1 MTMTNKIPVDTRRI
15 DDMKVSDEDYEAAEG
30 AHAKMKGLVLDR
42 PAARQRY
49 ERALAEISLHQA
61 TLARVRQ
68 ARTLAQATV
77 AELMGMNQSE
87 VSKLERRSDM
97 FLSTLRRFVQ
107 ATGGDL
113 HLVAR
118 YPEGSVE
125 LLVPDTAP
133 PENAGARVVADS

>member
-1 MTMTNKIPVDTRRI
+1 MTRKVPVDTKRI
-15 DDMKVSDEDYEAAEG
+15 DEAKVSDEDYEAAEG
-30 AHAKMKGLVLDR
+30 AHAKMKELVLDR

-49 ERALAEISLHQA
+49 EQALAEIRIHQA

-97 FLSTLRRFVQ
+97 FISTLRRFVQ
-107 ATGGDL
+107 ATGGEL

-125 LLVPDTAP
+125 LLVPGATSSERAGMEEVDTVSP
-133 PENAGARVVADS
+133 